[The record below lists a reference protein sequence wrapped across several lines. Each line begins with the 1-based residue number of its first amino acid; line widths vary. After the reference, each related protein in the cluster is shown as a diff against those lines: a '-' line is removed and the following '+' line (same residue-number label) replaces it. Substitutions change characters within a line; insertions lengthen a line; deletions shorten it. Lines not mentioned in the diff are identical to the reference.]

1 MARRIEKRL
10 AELGVALPPPTP
22 PFNSYV
28 PWVKT
33 GNLVFISGQG
43 PFVGGKIPPQY
54 KGRVGPD
61 LPLERAQEAA
71 RVTALSVLAQLKD
84 ACGGDLDRVLRCVQL
99 QGFVNCEP
107 GYTET
112 PRVVNGGS
120 DLIVSVFGEA
130 GRHSRFAVGSHAL
143 PENIAVEIAAIFEI
157 GQAARRKKTVKGR
170 KR

>member
-1 MARRIEKRL
+1 MAGRIERRL
-10 AELGVALPPPTP
+10 AELGIALPPPTP
-22 PFNSYV
+22 AFNSYV

-54 KGRVGPD
+54 RGRVPD
-61 LPLERAQEAA
+61 EIPLERAQEAA
-71 RVTALSVLAQLKD
+71 RVTALSVLAQLND
-84 ACGGDLDRVLRCVQL
+84 ACAGDLDRVVRCVQL
-99 QGFVNCEP
+99 QGFVNCPP

-120 DLIVSVFGEA
+120 DLVVAVFGDA
-130 GRHSRFAVGSHAL
+130 GKHSRFAVGSQAL
-143 PENIAVEIAAIFEI
+143 PENIVVEIAAIFEI
-157 GQAARRKKTVKGR
+157 GQARKPKKAMKGR